1 MRQLFFLIGLL
12 LPIFSFSQTEKA
24 RNDSVITVRDNG
36 LVANFYLP
44 KTSGK
49 HPAIIVIGGSEGG
62 IWWADAWG
70 EPLSTRGYAV
80 LSLAYFDMEKLPT
93 QLEEIPLEYF
103 KKAIDWVSAH
113 PAVDP
118 KRIAFAGVSKGG
130 EAVLLIAA
138 IYPEVKAV
146 VAGVP
151 SHVVWQSI
159 NWQSLNKKE
168 KPTTKSSWTLQGKA
182 LPFVPY
188 DTTQK
193 FTSLLDFY
201 VGNLRDL
208 KAVEAAIIP
217 VEKIKA
223 PILLISGKD
232 DKMWPS
238 TLMAEQ
244 VVDRLKNKKFGFSY
258 EHLSYDNAGHAIT
271 GPPRKS
277 SPVSVIPAADTS
289 SSPRPIWQM
298 GGTPEGNTLAR
309 NDAWTKIIKFLDKSL
324 PVVPI
329 RKSTRQKVQELK
341 IPSIKQIPIVYYSPG
356 YKKRGEE
363 VSGLLAG
370 ARQFYE
376 HKLQTKVDFNAA
388 VLTKSQWEQI
398 TRIPYGIPFASDPPF
413 VAFLP
418 ATDGILTTN
427 IKQAK
432 ELATPAYLAQLKKL
446 GYSFEEA
453 ERMGVDLIGLHEV
466 GHIYSESLGIV
477 SFPPTNKWLSE
488 FVATYFAYTYMREKH
503 PKLAALW
510 DVGTENGLASM
521 PKQKYTSLQDFEK
534 LYSDVGPEN
543 YGWFQSKFSQLAKQI
558 YEAKG
563 FSFIETLRKNSFPE
577 KNAIPIEDVLQ
588 RLEILAPGFIAW
600 AKQFE

>member
-1 MRQLFFLIGLL
+1 MKQVFFLMSLL
-12 LPIFSFSQTEKA
+12 LPFFSFSQTENVT
-24 RNDSVITVRDNG
+24 NDSVIAVRDKG

-44 KTSGK
+44 KISGK

-62 IWWADAWG
+62 IWLSDAWG
-70 EPLSTRGYAV
+70 EPLATRGYAV
-80 LSLAYFDMEKLPT
+80 LSLAYFGMEKLPS

-118 KRIAFAGVSKGG
+118 TRIAFAGVSKGG

-151 SHVVWQSI
+151 SYVVWQSI

-188 DTTQK
+188 DTSQK

-201 VGNLRDL
+201 VGNLRDQR
-208 KAVEAAIIP
+208 AVEAAIIP
-217 VEKIKA
+217 VEKIKG
-223 PILLISGKD
+223 PVVLISGKD

-238 TLMAEQ
+238 YLMAEK
-244 VVDRLKNKKFGFSY
+244 VVDRLKNKNFRFPY
-258 EHLSYDNAGHAIT
+258 EHLSYDNAGHNIV
-271 GPPRKS
+271 GPPRKPS
-277 SPVSVIPAADTS
+277 TNSLPVADTS
-289 SSPRPIWQM
+289 SSSRPIRPM
-298 GGTPEGNTLAR
+298 GGTPEGNNLAR
-309 NDAWTKIIKFLDKSL
+309 NDAWAKIIKFLDKSL
-324 PVVPI
+324 PVI
-329 RKSTRQKVQELK
+329 TTQKSTRQKVQELK
-341 IPSIKQIPIVYYSPG
+341 IPSIKKIPIVYYSPG

-363 VSGLLAG
+363 VFSLLAG
-370 ARQFYE
+370 AKQFYE
-376 HKLQTKVDFNAA
+376 HKLQTKVDFDAA
-388 VLTKSQWEQI
+388 VLTKSQWKQI
-398 TRIPYGIPFASDPPF
+398 TRIPYGIPFASDPPY

-418 ATDGILTTN
+418 ATDGILTAD
-427 IKQAK
+427 IAQAK
-432 ELATPAYLAQLKKL
+432 ERATPAYLAQLKKL
-446 GYSFEEA
+446 GYGFEEA

-466 GHIYSESLGIV
+466 GHIFSESLGIV

-503 PKLAALW
+503 PKLATLW

-521 PKQKYTSLQDFEK
+521 PKKKYTLLQDFEK

-543 YGWFQSKFSQLAKQI
+543 YGWFQSKFSQLAKQV
-558 YEAKG
+558 YDAKG
-563 FSFIETLRKNSFPE
+563 FLFIKELRKNPFPE
-577 KNAIPIEDVLQ
+577 KNALPIEEVLQ
-588 RLEILAPGFIAW
+588 RLEKITPGFIEW
-600 AKQFE
+600 AKQFK